1 MKKTIVILMFSIF
14 FGSMS
19 YSQNETMFKIHT
31 NYGDITAMLYDD
43 TPGHRDNF
51 IKLIEEEWF
60 NGSTFHRVIKD
71 FMIQGGGKNDGSVDV
86 GYTIPAEFVD
96 GRFHKKGAIA
106 AARKAD
112 QVNPE
117 KRSSGSQFYIV
128 QGRTFTD
135 SELNM
140 LEARMDVEF
149 SDEQR
154 EAYKTIGG
162 TPFLDFNYTVFGE
175 VLEGL
180 DVIDKIAEVQT
191 GKNDKPVKDV
201 TMSIEIIE

>member
-1 MKKTIVILMFSIF
+1 MFSIF

>member
-1 MKKTIVILMFSIF
+1 MKKTIAILMFSIF

>member
-1 MKKTIVILMFSIF
+1 M
-14 FGSMS
+14 
-19 YSQNETMFKIHT
+19 
-31 NYGDITAMLYDD
+31 
-43 TPGHRDNF
+43 PDN
-51 IKLIEEEWF
+51 
-60 NGSTFHRVIKD
+60 
-71 FMIQGGGKNDGSVDV
+71 
-86 GYTIPAEFVD
+86 
-96 GRFHKKGAIA
+96 
-106 AARKAD
+106 
-112 QVNPE
+112 VNPNKE
-117 KRSSGSQFYIV
+117 SSGCQFYIV
-128 QGRTFTD
+128 QGRPFTD